1 MLLRSP
7 KDLFSKMLALTV
19 HAHVTTFRDKN
30 GSRAKFLPSAMEYD
44 KYQEMEAD
52 FMRTAEVDSVA
63 DALEVDIYEPTRLC
77 ALDAPPKKFYR
88 RSWTSVVRKL
98 LKCQRVTVD
107 CPLRSNLGIF
117 PPIHEGS
124 GINGFRTSCDV
135 PRGRFS
141 TNGQD
146 EPF

>member
-1 MLLRSP
+1 
-7 KDLFSKMLALTV
+7 MLALTV
-19 HAHVTTFRDKN
+19 QAHVTTFRDKN

-98 LKCQRVTVD
+98 LKCQRVTVFAMKTPMTVD
-107 CPLRSNLGIF
+107 CRLRSTLGIF